1 MDISEI
7 KKHIENA
14 VEKMLETFKKEGN
27 NLNKTKEITIKF
39 IETKSLSKEDETF
52 LKLQLIDHLKII
64 GIVVPFVL
72 IPGASLIMPILIK
85 VAKSK
90 KIDLLPSIMNKD
102 EPK

>member
-1 MDISEI
+1 MEISEI
-7 KKHIENA
+7 KKYIEKSFEQM
-14 VEKMLETFKKEGN
+14 VESFKKEGD
-27 NLNKTKEITIKF
+27 NLNKTKEIVKKF
-39 IETKSLSKEDETF
+39 VETKTLSKEDETF
-52 LKLQLIDHLKII
+52 LKLQLVDTLKIL

-90 KIDLLPSIMNKD
+90 NIDLMPSIMNKD